1 MQYKLGTIFFMFVL
15 ACFIAPQKAA
25 KIESKDSDNA
35 VKQDTIPIAL
45 KCDSLMRENHKAVQ
59 QLKRNTEKL
68 KKINEQ

>member
-1 MQYKLGTIFFMFVL
+1 MQYKLGTIFFMFIL
-15 ACFIAPQKAA
+15 AYFITPQHET
-25 KIESKDSDNA
+25 KIESKDSNNA

-45 KCDSLMRENHKAVQ
+45 KCDSLMRENHKTVQ